1 MPRFYWDFG
10 QAETWSVKGQTPWT
24 PAVSVLFGLRV
35 GVARLVAEGPARTW
49 ARHEALARA
58 TEAGL
63 QALGMRLVAA
73 EGYRSATVTAAW
85 LPERVEWPTF
95 NAAMRA
101 RGLAVA
107 GGQGKLAGKILRFG
121 HMGDVSLDELTSA
134 ISVMGEVLPEMG
146 VETDAR
152 AAVDATRAA
161 FREATEAAA

>member
-1 MPRFYWDFG
+1 
-10 QAETWSVKGQTPWT
+10 
-24 PAVSVLFGLRV
+24 VLFGLRI
-35 GVARLVAEGPARTW
+35 GVQRLVAEGTARTW

-73 EGYRSATVTAAW
+73 DGYRSATVTAAW
-85 LPERVEWPTF
+85 LPAGIEWPTF

-121 HMGDVSLDELTSA
+121 HMGDVSLEELSRA
-134 ISVMGEVLPEMG
+134 IGVMGEVLPELG
-146 VETDAR
+146 VAVDGD
-152 AAVDATRAA
+152 AAVEATRVA
-161 FREATEAAA
+161 FREATQAAA